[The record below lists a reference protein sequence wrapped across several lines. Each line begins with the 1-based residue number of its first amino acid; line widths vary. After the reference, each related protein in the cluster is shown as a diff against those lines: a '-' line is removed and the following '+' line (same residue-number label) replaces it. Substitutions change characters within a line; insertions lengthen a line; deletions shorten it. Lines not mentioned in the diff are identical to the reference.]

1 LNGCEVWMKD
11 VISMIFRCNTVMQE
25 KFMKVVSVKR
35 LNWLDKRTA
44 CKQKVVFELVR
55 QKYMFAVVFI

>member
-1 LNGCEVWMKD
+1 MKD